1 MSSITSFL
9 QPELKID
16 ASLLEVAEAE
26 SLNQKRKAYKLQQN
40 REIQH
45 HLGSMKQR
53 LLAQGRPVSVR
64 KKRILEFDALFLKM
78 LVSAAVK
85 IHNRKLKQDAI
96 LGHLSGGSSASF
108 LTETQALVLMEQLSK
123 ETALSSSSCMLVE
136 PEDRTRMLALIG
148 DIALETHV
156 ILENDFARKEKAAE
170 KQKYCFD
177 TEEPEEE
184 DEDAT
189 GAAEKDRDPNRNKRA
204 CL

>member
-1 MSSITSFL
+1 MSSKNTTSSSSEL
-9 QPELKID
+9 ELKID

-26 SLNQKRKAYKLQQN
+26 TLNQKRKAYKLQQN

-45 HLGSMKQR
+45 RLVSLKQS
-53 LLAQGRPVSVR
+53 LLAQGMPLSVR
-64 KKRILEFDALFLKM
+64 KKRIMEFDGLFLKI

-96 LGHLSGGSSASF
+96 LGQLTGGSTASSSSF
-108 LTETQALVLMEQLSK
+108 LTETDALLVIQQLSK
-123 ETALSSSSCMLVE
+123 ETALDSSFMLVE
-136 PEDRTRMLALIG
+136 PEDRKIMLALIG

-177 TEEPEEE
+177 AEADDNAVEDNSEP
-184 DEDAT
+184 
-189 GAAEKDRDPNRNKRA
+189 KRNKRN